1 MPAFGD
7 FSKKT
12 VSSPLFATLTAV
24 ALFVVA
30 FLTGCGGGSSTTN
43 PPPPAAPTVT
53 ITANPTSIATKQSS
67 TLTVTATNATGVV
80 VSNNV
85 DSSTITLA
93 ATGGTAAVTPTAT
106 TTYTATA
113 TGTGGTK
120 TATATVTFVLSP
132 TVTISASPTSI
143 FASQSS
149 TLTVTATNATS
160 VVISNNVD
168 STTIPL
174 GATGGTTTVSPT
186 ATTIYTATA
195 TGAAPT
201 LPATAPVTVT
211 VTPAPT
217 VTLTPSTPSVIS
229 GQAVT
234 LTATATNA
242 SQVVITDNIDSTKY
256 TLPGAG
262 GTQVVNPTADI
273 TYTATASDSGG
284 FTSTATTSI
293 TTVTASTPVTFD
305 GIASSDVASPGY
317 SIDANGAIGTRQ
329 YLEWINVYYQAFDK
343 QSFQTI
349 YNNPQPGTT
358 PWASL
363 PNCSKN
369 IQGDGV
375 VLFDR
380 LATRWVMAAHTS
392 QQNNYYYCVAVSNTD
407 DLNDPTFAWY
417 AYEFSLNAALGTNS
431 HGNVYFPDWP
441 KLGNWPDAYYMSA
454 DLNDVD
460 NQFQEVGILACA
472 LDRADMLQGVAA
484 KAPICFSIP
493 HPVTGSLYLAHSMV
507 PADFEGYAPPPTGRH
522 EYYVS
527 IQNPANDG
535 VSTTSSTINLW
546 DFHVD
551 WTGSTSSFTQS
562 SLPVNTYTPGCYLAS
577 APTQSD
583 CVPEPSTATTNVFVD
598 SVGDRLEPRL
608 AYRNFGTY
616 ESFLVSHTIDTGNST
631 QTGIRWYELRGSS
644 TPTIFQQGLVS
655 PDTTTFRFLPSIA
668 QDNVGNMAVGY
679 SVSSSTVHPGIS
691 ASYWI
696 PQNPTSPAEISLFAG
711 AGDQENSPKWGSYSS
726 MTVDPSDDCTFWYV
740 NEYFP
745 VDQTGG
751 NINWHTRISNFKVS
765 TCQ

>member
-1 MPAFGD
+1 
-7 FSKKT
+7 
-12 VSSPLFATLTAV
+12 
-24 ALFVVA
+24 
-30 FLTGCGGGSSTTN
+30 
-43 PPPPAAPTVT
+43 VT
-53 ITANPTSIATKQSS
+53 ITGSDSS
-67 TLTVTATNATGVV
+67 SYTLTT
-80 VSNNV
+80 
-85 DSSTITLA
+85 
-93 ATGGTAAVTPTAT
+93 TGGAQSVSPTAT

-113 TGTGGTK
+113 TGGASQTK
-120 TATATVTFVLSP
+120 TATATVT
-132 TVTISASPTSI
+132 
-143 FASQSS
+143 
-149 TLTVTATNATS
+149 
-160 VVISNNVD
+160 
-168 STTIPL
+168 
-174 GATGGTTTVSPT
+174 
-186 ATTIYTATA
+186 
-195 TGAAPT
+195 
-201 LPATAPVTVT
+201 
-211 VTPAPT
+211 VTPTPT
-217 VTLTPSTPSVIS
+217 VTLASNTGSVIS

-242 SQVVITDNIDSTKY
+242 SQVVISNNLDSTTY

-273 TYTATASDSGG
+273 TYTATASDSGN
-284 FTSTATTSI
+284 FTATATTSI
-293 TTVTASTPVTFD
+293 TTVTASAPVTFD

-317 SIDANGAIGTRQ
+317 SVDPNGAIGTRQ

-363 PNCSKN
+363 TNCSKN

-392 QQNNYYYCVAVSNTD
+392 QQNNYYYCIAVSNTD
-407 DLNDPTFAWY
+407 DFNAPTFAWY
-417 AYEFSLNAALGTNS
+417 AYEFSLNSVLGSNS
-431 HGNVYFPDWP
+431 QGHVYFPDWP

-460 NQFQEVGILACA
+460 NQFQEVGVLACA
-472 LDRADMLQGVAA
+472 FDRANMLQGVAA
-484 KAPICFSIP
+484 RTPICFSTP
-493 HPVTGSLYLAHSMV
+493 NPVTGSLYLAHSLV
-507 PADFEGYAPPPTGRH
+507 PADFEGFAPPPAGRH
-522 EYYVS
+522 EYYTS
-527 IQNPANDG
+527 IQNPPNDG

-551 WTGSTSSFTQS
+551 WTGGTSSFTQS
-562 SLPVNTYTPGCYLAS
+562 SLPVTTYTPGCYLAS

-583 CVPEPSTATTNVFVD
+583 CVPQPSTAPPVGYVD
-598 SVGDRLEPRL
+598 SVGDRLEPRM

-616 ESFLVSHTIDTGNST
+616 ESFLVSHTIATGNTT

-668 QDNVGNMAVGY
+668 QDSIGNIAVGY
-679 SVSSSTVHPGIS
+679 SVSSTTLHPGIS
-691 ASYWI
+691 AAYWI
-696 PQNPTSPAEISLFAG
+696 PQNPTSPGEISLFAG
-711 AGDQENSPKWGSYSS
+711 SGDQENSPKWGSYSS
-726 MTVDPSDDCTFWYV
+726 MTVDPTDDCTFWYV
-740 NEYFP
+740 NQYYP
-745 VDQTGG
+745 VNQIGG